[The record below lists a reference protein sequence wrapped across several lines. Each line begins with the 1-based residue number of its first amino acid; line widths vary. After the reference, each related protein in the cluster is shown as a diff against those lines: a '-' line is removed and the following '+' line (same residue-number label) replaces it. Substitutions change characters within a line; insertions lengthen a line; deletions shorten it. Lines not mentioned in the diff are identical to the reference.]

1 MSTRSIFLLLGQRSP
16 GAALVIGL
24 HLAVLA
30 SLMRPSPPPVQRSQD
45 WSAAIRIIATPAP
58 PRPPALP
65 LLPRLLPA
73 SPERPAADSARHP
86 SPAAA
91 APARPDSPA
100 SSGPALS
107 DRAATATAAASA
119 FTAAPAARSA
129 DDILLQA
136 RCDLGSIDR
145 QLRSERP
152 QGIVAPA
159 DTSQRRLDQAF
170 DRAAAAAPGGLFEAP
185 KVEEILDPGGYGR
198 TRYRV
203 VGATGTYCV
212 TYESNRAP
220 DGLDTMKNGI
230 RPKTR
235 TCPAFEQPPTV
246 QQ

>member
-1 MSTRSIFLLLGQRSP
+1 M
-16 GAALVIGL
+16 
-24 HLAVLA
+24 
-30 SLMRPSPPPVQRSQD
+30 
-45 WSAAIRIIATPAP
+45 
-58 PRPPALP
+58 
-65 LLPRLLPA
+65 
-73 SPERPAADSARHP
+73 HP

-91 APARPDSPA
+91 ASARPESQA
-100 SSGPALS
+100 STGPALS
-107 DRAATATAAASA
+107 DPAAAASA
-119 FTAAPAARSA
+119 STAAVTIAPAALSA
-129 DDILLQA
+129 DDILLRA
-136 RCDLGSIDR
+136 RRDLGGIDR

-159 DTSQRRLDQAF
+159 DTSQRRLDKAF

-212 TYESNRAP
+212 TYESNRTP

-235 TCPAFEQPPTV
+235 TCPAFEQPPTT
-246 QQ
+246 QP